1 MTVREY
7 LSGIGR
13 YTVTGADPESCLNRL
28 SAEGLFLWDI
38 VRSDPLTYTFSA
50 YLKAECRIL
59 SVCECCYCHG
69 ECTHKKGMGT
79 DLKRLLSRPMLILSL
94 TAAMLLTFLLEGL
107 IWKIHIDAEDPEI
120 ALKISHTLRDLGV
133 DIWTRTK
140 DLEPRELRYN
150 LLNTIPEL
158 SWVAVNPKG
167 GKLTVLATVKESTEN
182 QSHTSPGNL
191 IACREGIITES
202 VVLEGMPLV
211 KIGQSVRS
219 GQILVSGVE
228 DYGLY
233 LKAVRA
239 EGELYGQTWYSGT
252 LVTPSTQQV
261 KQYTG
266 RIFKEI
272 NLIVGRKFINLQGS
286 SSILGVTCD
295 KMIDT
300 EQFSLLG
307 CPFPLYLQR
316 VTYREYTTKT
326 EPIPREQAT
335 ELLFN
340 SWDSCLRSSMVAGR
354 VEHTDYHCFEEGGLY
369 TFCGESICHELLSR
383 FMELAPLM
391 KGEDP
396 IGTDH

>member
-1 MTVREY
+1 MTFREY
-7 LSGIGR
+7 ITGIGR
-13 YTVTGADPESCLNRL
+13 YTVTGADPESCLNKL
-28 SAEGLFLWDI
+28 SAEGIYLWDI
-38 VRSDPLTYTFSA
+38 VQSEPLTYTFTS
-50 YLKAECRIL
+50 YLKAEARIL
-59 SVCECCYCHG
+59 AICESSYCYG
-69 ECTHKKGMGT
+69 ECICKKGMGP
-79 DLKRLLSRPMLILSL
+79 DLMRLLSRPMLILSL
-94 TAAMLLTFLLEGL
+94 TAALILSFLLEGL
-107 IWKIHIDAEDPEI
+107 IWKIHIDVDDPKIVPEI
-120 ALKISHTLRDLGV
+120 SHALRDLGI

-140 DLEPRELRYN
+140 HVEPSELRYN

-167 GKLTVLATVKESTEN
+167 GKLTILALVKESTEDR
-182 QSHTSPGNL
+182 SHTSPGNL

-211 KIGQSVRS
+211 KIGQSVRA

-266 RIFKEI
+266 RTFEEI
-272 NLIVGRKFINLQGS
+272 NLIIGRKFINLQGS

-300 EQFSLLG
+300 EQFSLPG
-307 CPFPLYLQR
+307 CPFPLYFQR

-326 EPIPREQAT
+326 EPIPREQALG
-335 ELLFN
+335 LLWD

-354 VEHTDYHCFEEGGLY
+354 VEHTDYDCFEEGGLY
-369 TFCGESICHELLSR
+369 IFCGESICHELLSR